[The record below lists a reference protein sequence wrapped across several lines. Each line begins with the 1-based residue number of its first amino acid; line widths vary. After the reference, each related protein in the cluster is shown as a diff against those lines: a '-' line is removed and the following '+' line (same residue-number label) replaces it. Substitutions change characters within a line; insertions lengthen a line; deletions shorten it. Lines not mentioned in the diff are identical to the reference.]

1 MICEAPVSGLSR
13 LMRQTLIALTAFFT
27 ACAAGQDGLD
37 ALHADIVSD
46 YPTVSHVSVAAAPLT
61 SDTIFLDIREPEEFA
76 VSHIPGAVRVSMDA
90 GPADVLAMLGDV
102 SGKRVVAYC
111 SVGRRSSIFA
121 EIMQDTLLSEG
132 AASVANLEGGVFGWH
147 AQSRPLENEKGRTDV
162 VHPYDEIWKRYV
174 PRQDAVSYTPVEL
187 R

>member
-1 MICEAPVSGLSR
+1 MQDCVTSKIHMKNLVFALAAIVLS
-13 LMRQTLIALTAFFT
+13 
-27 ACAAGQDGLD
+27 ACASGQDGLD
-37 ALHADIVSD
+37 ALHADIASD
-46 YPTVSHVSVAAAPLT
+46 YPSVAHVSADPSPL
-61 SDTIFLDIREPEEFA
+61 SADTIFLDIREPAEFA
-76 VSHIPGAVRVSMDA
+76 VSHIPGAVRVPMDA
-90 GPADVLAMLGDV
+90 APADVIARLGDL

-121 EIMQDTLLSEG
+121 ESVQDALLGEG

-147 AQSRPLENEKGRTDV
+147 AQSLPLENEKGRTDV

-174 PRQDAVSYTPVEL
+174 PRQDAVSYTPIPA

>member
-1 MICEAPVSGLSR
+1 MKRLFIPVLLS
-13 LMRQTLIALTAFFT
+13 LA

-37 ALHADIVSD
+37 ALHADIAPD
-46 YPTVSHVSVAAAPLT
+46 YPSVAHVSADATPLA
-61 SDTIFLDIREPEEFA
+61 SDTLFLDIRESEEFA
-76 VSHIPGAVRVSMDA
+76 VSHIPGAVRVAMNA
-90 GPADVLAMLGDV
+90 APADVLAQLGDV
-102 SGKRVVAYC
+102 TGKRVVAYC

-121 EIMQDTLLSEG
+121 QDMQDALLGEG

-147 AQSRPLENEKGRTDV
+147 AQSLPLENEKGRTDV

-174 PRQDAVSYTPVEL
+174 PRQDAVSYTPIPA

>member
-1 MICEAPVSGLSR
+1 
-13 LMRQTLIALTAFFT
+13 MRQMLAVFGMLGMLTA
-27 ACAAGQDGLD
+27 CSSGQDGLD

-46 YPTVSHVSVAAAPLT
+46 YPTVAHVSADAAPLAP
-61 SDTIFLDIREPEEFA
+61 DTIFLDIRNPEEFA
-76 VSHIPGAVRVSMDA
+76 VSHIPGAVRVSINA
-90 GPADVLAMLGDV
+90 EPADVLAQLGDV

-121 EIMQDTLLSEG
+121 QEMQDALLVEG

-147 AQSRPLENEKGRTDV
+147 AQSLPLENEKGRTDV

-174 PRQDAVSYTPVEL
+174 PRQDAVSYTPIPA